1 MTLNYSNAS
10 ASTGDASTGIFKS
23 DVSFM
28 EALEAAQ
35 KEGYTK
41 WTQMK
46 HYRGIYTVW
55 CEK

>member
-1 MTLNYSNAS
+1 
-10 ASTGDASTGIFKS
+10 
-23 DVSFM
+23 M
-28 EALEAAQ
+28 EALEVAQ

-41 WTQMK
+41 WTKRVTQSGQRGLHKVDKEGYTKWTKMR